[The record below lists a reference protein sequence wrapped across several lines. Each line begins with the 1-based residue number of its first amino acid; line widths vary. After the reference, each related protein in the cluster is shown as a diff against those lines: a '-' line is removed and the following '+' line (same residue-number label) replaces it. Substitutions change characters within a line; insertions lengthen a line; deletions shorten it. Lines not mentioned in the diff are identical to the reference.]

1 VHETYLAEFAE
12 PTGYLDFARFGPPSR
27 AVAAVTARL
36 TDAAARCGPGT
47 VEALMDHERRARAA
61 VARLSGA
68 SVERVVLMPNTST
81 GIAQA
86 ASGID
91 GRVLVPAADFPAN
104 TYPWSRADRA
114 PVDWLTGRPTPDA
127 VAAAL
132 RPDTTA
138 VAVSAVDFRTGWPAD
153 LAALRDV
160 VGDRLLVVDGI
171 QGFGAVES
179 AWDAA
184 DVLVVGGQK
193 WLRAGWSTGF
203 AVLSP
208 TALERITP
216 RFASWR
222 GAHEHMVFD
231 NTVHPPAADA
241 ESWLLTNPNPIAAA
255 ALAEALELVESV
267 GVDAIASRIATRVG
281 ELADAVLEAG
291 MRIVDRGPTLLT
303 FTAPDIPTTATAL
316 AEAGITASTRADHI
330 RLSPHAST
338 TAEAVD
344 SLRAALTAARS
355 AAPRSPAAGP

>member
-1 VHETYLAEFAE
+1 MHETYLAEFAE

-36 TDAAARCGPGT
+36 TDAAVRSGPGT
-47 VEALMDHERRARAA
+47 VTALMDHEARARAA
-61 VARLSGA
+61 AARLSGA
-68 SVERVVLMPNTST
+68 DVERVVLMPNTST

-86 ASGID
+86 ASGIA

-104 TYPWSRADRA
+104 TYPWSRADRG
-114 PVDWLTGRPTPDA
+114 PVDWLTARPTPDA

-153 LAALRDV
+153 LAALREV

-208 TALERITP
+208 TALERIAP

-255 ALAEALELVESV
+255 ALAEALELVESAGV
-267 GVDAIASRIATRVG
+267 GAIASRIAERVG
-281 ELADAVLEAG
+281 ELADAVQSAG
-291 MRIVDRGPTLLT
+291 LPIVDRGPTILT
-303 FTAPDIPTTATAL
+303 FTAPDIPATAKAL
-316 AEAGITASTRADHI
+316 SDAGIAASPRTDHI

-338 TAEAVD
+338 TPASVEA
-344 SLRAALTAARS
+344 LRASL
-355 AAPRSPAAGP
+355 SPARAAKR